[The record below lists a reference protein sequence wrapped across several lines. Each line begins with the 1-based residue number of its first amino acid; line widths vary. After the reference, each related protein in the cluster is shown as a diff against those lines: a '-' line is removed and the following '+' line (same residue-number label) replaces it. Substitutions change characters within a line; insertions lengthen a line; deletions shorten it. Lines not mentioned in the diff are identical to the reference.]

1 MDILL
6 QVLLLVVGFALLIK
20 GADFF
25 VEGSGSIAR
34 KLQIPDI
41 IVGLTIVAMG
51 TSAPELAVSISAAL
65 GGSSDIAVGNAVGS
79 NIINILVILGLSA
92 VIVPIIVDKSMFKR
106 DFPALLLTAVL
117 LPVIA
122 IVFDNQIGLAAGL
135 IFIAIFALY
144 LFLTVRAAIAYRKS
158 GAAEGESKIKILPWW
173 QSILYTIGGAAVIVL
188 GGNLSVEAAKK
199 IAAACGISEAIIG
212 LTVVA
217 LGTSLPELVT
227 SVVAAKKGSSDIA
240 LGNIVGSNIFN
251 VLLIL
256 GATSIIKPINVASN
270 SIIDMLILLGI
281 TIYLFIVCV
290 TTKKINRVVGVSF
303 LALYVGY
310 TVYLICFSGQ
320 AVPVA

>member
-1 MDILL
+1 MEILL

-25 VEGSGSIAR
+25 VDGSGSIAR

-51 TSAPELAVSISAAL
+51 TSAPELAVSVSAAL
-65 GGSSDIAVGNAVGS
+65 GGSTEIAMGNVVGS
-79 NIINILVILGLSA
+79 NILNILIILGISA
-92 VIVPIIVDKSMFKR
+92 LIVPLAVDKSMFKR
-106 DFPALLLTAVL
+106 DFPVLLLTAVL
-117 LPVIA
+117 LPAMALLFGNEV
-122 IVFDNQIGLAAGL
+122 GL
-135 IFIAIFALY
+135 IAGIIFLVIFAFY
-144 LFLTVRAAIAYRKS
+144 IFLAVRAAIAYRKS
-158 GAAEGESKIKILPWW
+158 GAGDGESKIKVLPWW

-227 SVVAAKKGSSDIA
+227 SVIAAKKGSSDIA

-251 VLLIL
+251 ILFIL
-256 GATSIIKPINVASN
+256 GTTAVIKPVPVPQSGFV
-270 SIIDMLILLGI
+270 DMMVLLGI
-281 TIYLFIVCV
+281 TVLLFIICV
-290 TTKKINRVVGVSF
+290 TTKKINRIAGASF
-303 LALYVGY
+303 LALYVAY
-310 TVYLICFSGQ
+310 ATYLFLSMPAQ
-320 AVPVA
+320 PVA

>member
-1 MDILL
+1 MEILL

-25 VEGSGSIAR
+25 VDGSGSIAR

-51 TSAPELAVSISAAL
+51 TSAPELAVSVSAAL
-65 GGSSDIAVGNAVGS
+65 GGSTEIAMGNVVGS
-79 NIINILVILGLSA
+79 NILNILIILGISA
-92 VIVPIIVDKSMFKR
+92 LIVPLAVDKSMFKR
-106 DFPALLLTAVL
+106 DFPVLLLTAVL
-117 LPVIA
+117 LPAMALIFGNEV
-122 IVFDNQIGLAAGL
+122 GL
-135 IFIAIFALY
+135 IAGIIFLVIFAFY
-144 LFLTVRAAIAYRKS
+144 IFLAVRAAIAYRKS
-158 GAAEGESKIKILPWW
+158 GAGDGESKIKVLPWW

-227 SVVAAKKGSSDIA
+227 SVIAAKKGSSDIA

-251 VLLIL
+251 ILFIL
-256 GATSIIKPINVASN
+256 GTTAVIKPVPVPQNGYV
-270 SIIDMLILLGI
+270 DMLFLLGI
-281 TIYLFIVCV
+281 TVLLFIICV
-290 TTKKINRVVGVSF
+290 ATKKINRIAGGTF
-303 LALYVGY
+303 AALYVAY
-310 TVYLICFSGQ
+310 ATYLFLSMPAQ
-320 AVPVA
+320 PVA